1 MTFGS
6 GSARTTGALAAT
18 ALCLLLLTPDV
29 RAEEGAIA
37 GTWRGAGTVVD
48 KKGVEQK
55 VRCKFSVGKEKQK
68 QHKVSGKCTSV
79 KGTSRAKGQVKK
91 VAAKRYSGTVNGRK
105 ADDKGE
111 IAIVLQGGGAVLQV
125 SGSRGELRATLK
137 R

>member
-1 MTFGS
+1 MTTRS
-6 GSARTTGALAAT
+6 GSARTVGALAAT
-18 ALCLLLLTPDV
+18 AFCLMLLTPDV
-29 RAEEGAIA
+29 RSEESAIA
-37 GTWRGAGTVVD
+37 GTWRGAGTVTD

-79 KGTSRAKGQVKK
+79 KGTSRAKGQVKQ

-105 ADDKGE
+105 PDDKGE
-111 IAIVLQGGGAVLQV
+111 IAIVLRGGGAVLEV
-125 SGSRGELRATLK
+125 SGSRGELRARLK